1 MDEFRRIINML
12 LEFHIEQLE
21 NIGAEKEYPS
31 VELKRCQYTIDK
43 LGLFNS
49 QITNAIE
56 LHFGEKEL
64 TNSEIDIIKEAFGEF
79 CFAGMPK
86 INYSKLQ

>member
-21 NIGAEKEYPS
+21 NIGAEKESPS
-31 VELKRCQYTIDK
+31 VQLKRCQYSIDN
-43 LGLFNS
+43 LGLFNA

-56 LHFGEKEL
+56 LHFGEKEI
-64 TNSEIDIIKEAFGEF
+64 TNSEIDIIKEAFGKF